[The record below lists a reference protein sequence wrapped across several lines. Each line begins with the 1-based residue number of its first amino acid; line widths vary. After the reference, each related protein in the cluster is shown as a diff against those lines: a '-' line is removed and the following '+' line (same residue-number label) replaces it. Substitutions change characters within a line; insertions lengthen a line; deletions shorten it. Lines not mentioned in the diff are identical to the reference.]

1 MTTRS
6 GDQPLQ
12 AFRSRSTGKT
22 ANIPTHID
30 SKSGVRIVLW
40 RDIKSAFKNAD
51 TIWRGTSLVPCL
63 TDEDFEPITP
73 LRIAYLPDMVLEVAD
88 DVLDQIHHAGQTP
101 SSIRTG
107 SQASESLDS
116 RYHFRSSDGGHDI
129 STLTRTMD
137 ALEMAVTSNHNQSL
151 ARYSTLQASESGQ
164 SIIIE
169 SLDRLQGEAEK
180 NKELQKQLVQMQQQ
194 LQDFQQQSNEEL
206 MKRVNQ
212 MLQMQQQALDRLAII
227 QSRIESVIAQTY
239 ELHEYTIPRLFIV
252 LPKSEGLSGKFKGIF
267 SEQFRLYFLC
277 ECGAHTMSEDAKVP
291 HQIHLAK
298 HDGYDLDKPSAF
310 FDRYGSYVLTLMHM
324 IKYGVTAAGL
334 IVPPLASSKIVE
346 GLDTAQK
353 HLEYLK
359 KNIAPLVDDTIK
371 FLNDI
376 KSSNKMGE
384 ELAGDDSEF
393 SQIEAL
399 EGADLRQLESYLK
412 VKDQGRVLGNLYRI
426 VTSEGHVK
434 WVCFDHYRATYRE
447 TAFNQL
453 RDVVK
458 ANGGEYIKETGTV
471 KVKLTSSTLAK
482 QLYDAMI
489 NARWIQ
495 ELEINLEWDAT
506 MDDLRSLAN
515 AATKANVVRLTV
527 DGAHL
532 KGPALDVVNRTRRFD
547 PIMQLTSNGRIQSLQ
562 LRGFED
568 FFARVSKSSLAPSP
582 KLRTL
587 SVESELPSQDK
598 AKSLKSLTEFY
609 PSLKTLEMRLSQE
622 GSISDAVSTILNKL
636 SNLES
641 LQLDLGTVSVRV
653 RVIKCSIQ
661 DVLLTTYRL
670 DDLIPDD
677 LKFAHSDNITKLAV
691 RCGSQ
696 FWDETRLCE
705 ILRTPDFN
713 RMSTKHE
720 GGYYF
725 AVAATLEWNVQ
736 DLMEIASVRSP
747 SNLESLSIKC
757 KRLTLTAGY
766 SQGKIQDMALTLKQL
781 GDLSP
786 DDLTFA
792 RQGNL
797 TRFAIVEI
805 LRKDDKSRLTE
816 VLGHNP
822 MITQLQI
829 VCKEGHQNSTAT
841 GPSMGLQELVTSV
854 TSDTLCKLDSLSISY
869 GNVSVTTGISD
880 GKVQD
885 MRMTIEQFS
894 KLDSDEITF
903 IQKGHLAR
911 LVIRDIPS
919 KIHEDQLAQIFL
931 YNPRI
936 SHLHVGGKKQPSL
949 ATTPSLKMGLQDLVR
964 MATSNTLNNLE
975 SLLIEYRNVSVTVG
989 ISQSKILDMVMTIEQ
1004 LSILGQEGLTFI
1016 QQGRLSRLVISD
1028 TPLEADT
1035 IRVLL
1040 DSSPA
1045 LTHIQIDFKKKKKPA
1060 VVSQK
1065 KRAVASQGGAELGVW
1080 GAVEAIISGCQGN
1093 LESLKIGGEEL
1104 SFTAS
1109 VSQGKLKDVE
1119 LTVARFT
1126 DFDPQVFGF
1135 TQFDLITRMAIRQ
1148 TPGEANE
1155 GQLKGILHQCVSL
1168 SHLQIGCDGGRSLAV
1183 INLVLSAREMALGQ
1197 ERSFSLRTF
1206 ELMGE
1211 NLAPFDVFE
1220 YVNGSTHIH
1229 SRLLFAEGSSS
1240 FDMHTWIRLR
1250 NGIRKKD
1257 ADPVYAFVRQYGW
1270 SIVFF
1275 DGVISDGNIFEAIL
1289 INIPS
1294 SRSQIETLLM
1304 HPADSLSLGDD
1315 HLANFIK
1322 RSPNFKNI
1330 GLYTDMVDVK
1340 KVKSILGRYNGTLS
1354 KFRLYGNRTERWSWF
1369 TSSFQT
1375 RDRFPALESFE
1386 VWLFEGATFQPD
1398 LIPWIMAMVS
1408 APPRRLTSCSA
1419 AQLPARNAA
1428 DGPTTHSGSESMESW
1443 TPLRAILLIGCEMQP
1458 EGWRAVIEAIDFSML
1473 EYLCLADGDFRGG
1486 ELVQLVNHISTCS
1499 VSRLPLRIIKIRA
1512 VLYLSMLDRLE
1523 AITLELRKKA
1533 PLATIVF
1540 MNDD

>member
-1 MTTRS
+1 M
-6 GDQPLQ
+6 GPNDVI
-12 AFRSRSTGKT
+12 A
-22 ANIPTHID
+22 HID
-30 SKSGVRIVLW
+30 R
-40 RDIKSAFKNAD
+40 
-51 TIWRGTSLVPCL
+51 
-63 TDEDFEPITP
+63 ITP
-73 LRIAYLPDMVLEVAD
+73 LRIAYLPDIVLEVAD
-88 DVLDQIHHAGQTP
+88 DALDQIHHAGQT
-101 SSIRTG
+101 SSSTRTG
-107 SQASESLDS
+107 SQDSESLDS
-116 RYHFRSSDGGHDI
+116 RYHLRSSDGSHGI

-151 ARYSTLQASESGQ
+151 ARYSTDSQSTLQASESGQ

-169 SLDRLQGEAEK
+169 SLGRLQGEAEK

-252 LPKSEGLSGKFKGIF
+252 LPKSVGLSGKLKGIF

-277 ECGAHTMSEDAKVP
+277 ECGTHTMSEDAKTP

-298 HDGYDLDKPSAF
+298 HEGYDLDKPSAF
-310 FDRYGSYVLTLMHM
+310 FDRYGTYVLTLMHM

-334 IVPPLASSKIVE
+334 IVPPLATSKIVE

-376 KSSNKMGE
+376 KSNNKTGE

-453 RDVVK
+453 RDVVVL
-458 ANGGEYIKETGTV
+458 NQGEYIKETGRV
-471 KVKLTSSTLAK
+471 KIKLTSSTLAK
-482 QLYDAMI
+482 QFYDAMI

-527 DGAHL
+527 DGTHL

-598 AKSLKSLTEFY
+598 AKSLKNLTEFY
-609 PSLKTLEMRLSQE
+609 SSLKTLEMRLSQE

-641 LQLDLGTVSVRV
+641 LQLDLGTVSVRA

-677 LKFAHSDNITKLAV
+677 FKFAHSDNITKLAV
-691 RCGSQ
+691 RCGSP

-736 DLMEIASVRSP
+736 DLMEIASVKSP
-747 SNLESLSIKC
+747 SNLESVSIKC
-757 KRLTLTAGY
+757 KRLTLTVGY
-766 SQGKIQDMALTLKQL
+766 SQGKIQDMALTIKQL

-786 DDLTFA
+786 DDLSFA

-797 TRFAIVEI
+797 TRLAIVGI
-805 LRKDDKSRLTE
+805 LQKDDKSRLIE

-829 VCKEGHQNSTAT
+829 VCK
-841 GPSMGLQELVTSV
+841 GLQELVTSV
-854 TSDTLCKLDSLSISY
+854 TSDTLCKLDSLSVSY
-869 GNVSVTTGISD
+869 RNVSVTTSISD

-894 KLDSDEITF
+894 KLDLDDIIF
-903 IQKGHLAR
+903 IREGHLAR
-911 LVIRDIPS
+911 LTIRDIPS

-949 ATTPSLKMGLQDLVR
+949 ATTPPLKMGLQDLVR
-964 MATSNTLNNLE
+964 MATTNTLNNLE

-1004 LSILGQEGLTFI
+1004 LSILGQDELTFI
-1016 QQGRLSRLVISD
+1016 QQGHLSRLVISD
-1028 TPLEADT
+1028 TPWKADT
-1035 IRVLL
+1035 IRIIL
-1040 DSSPA
+1040 DSNPA
-1045 LTHIQIDFKKKKKPA
+1045 LTHIQIDRKKKKKPA

-1065 KRAVASQGGAELGVW
+1065 KRAVASQGGAELSVW
-1080 GAVEAIISGCQGN
+1080 DFVEAIISGRQGN
-1093 LESLKIGGEEL
+1093 LESLKIGDEEL
-1104 SFTAS
+1104 SFTAG

-1135 TQFDLITRMAIRQ
+1135 TQFDLITRMAIRH
-1148 TPGEANE
+1148 TPGEADE
-1155 GQLKGILHQCVSL
+1155 GQLKGMLHQCLSL
-1168 SHLQIGCDGGRSLAV
+1168 SHLQIGCDGGRSLAM

-1211 NLAPFDVFE
+1211 NLAPFDVLE
-1220 YVNGSTHIH
+1220 YVNGKTHIH

-1270 SIVFF
+1270 SIVLF
-1275 DGVISDGNIFEAIL
+1275 DGVILDGNIFEAIL

-1294 SRSQIETLLM
+1294 SRSQLETLWM

-1330 GLYTDMVDVK
+1330 GLYTDMADVK
-1340 KVKSILGRYNGTLS
+1340 KVKSILGRYSGTLS
-1354 KFRLYGNRTERWSWF
+1354 KFRLYGTRTERWSWI
-1369 TSSFQT
+1369 TSAFPS

-1408 APPRRLTSCSA
+1408 APPRRLTSCLA
-1419 AQLPARNAA
+1419 VQLPARNAV
-1428 DGPTTHSGSESMESW
+1428 DGQTTHSGSESMESW

-1458 EGWRAVIEAIDFSML
+1458 EGWKAVIEAIDFSML

-1486 ELVQLVNHISTCS
+1486 ELVHLVNHISTS
-1499 VSRLPLRIIKIRA
+1499 VSRLPLRIIKVRA

-1523 AITLELRKKA
+1523 AITLKLRQKA

-1540 MNDD
+1540 TNDD